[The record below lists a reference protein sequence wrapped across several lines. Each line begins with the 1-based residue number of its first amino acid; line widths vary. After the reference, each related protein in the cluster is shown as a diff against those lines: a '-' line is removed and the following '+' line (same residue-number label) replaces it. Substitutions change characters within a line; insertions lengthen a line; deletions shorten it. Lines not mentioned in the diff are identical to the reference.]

1 MGFHYIRRYF
11 HQKSG
16 NTFPIRPEKNG
27 GKSLATG
34 KTSPSHPILV
44 WNFSNGV
51 FARSAFSSTTVQSQY
66 MSVGCQA
73 VDTLDCVT
81 TSVACKSTA
90 ANLQTTIQMFPTAR
104 RDCENEGDLE
114 SQGDFNV

>member
-1 MGFHYIRRYF
+1 
-11 HQKSG
+11 
-16 NTFPIRPEKNG
+16 
-27 GKSLATG
+27 
-34 KTSPSHPILV
+34 
-44 WNFSNGV
+44 
-51 FARSAFSSTTVQSQY
+51 

-114 SQGDFNV
+114 SQGDFNVEQGGRKKF